1 MKSLKLG
8 STVFDD
14 LFIKETSRSG
24 KDRIMRYKV
33 VPEALA
39 ILKEIIEISLLR
51 IYDFYLNYIILTR
64 NFYIF
69 PRYKIILFPYF
80 SRNYNLP
87 FLPPKLNNFLNSLS
101 INFLPKVFG
110 IP

>member
-39 ILKEIIEISLLR
+39 ILKEIIE
-51 IYDFYLNYIILTR
+51 
-64 NFYIF
+64 
-69 PRYKIILFPYF
+69 
-80 SRNYNLP
+80 
-87 FLPPKLNNFLNSLS
+87 
-101 INFLPKVFG
+101 G
-110 IP
+110 